1 MWNTKTDPLSDNS
14 EAHCALPKYKPV
26 TEMIQT
32 EDVTF
37 SFFLLLNKKKMAT
50 KFQFIKCV
58 SPSCLNS
65 EK

>member
-37 SFFLLLNKKKMAT
+37 SFFLLLNKKENGYKISVHKMCISFMF
-50 KFQFIKCV
+50 K
-58 SPSCLNS
+58 
-65 EK
+65 

>member
-32 EDVTF
+32 EDVT
-37 SFFLLLNKKKMAT
+37 SIFFLPLA
-50 KFQFIKCV
+50 
-58 SPSCLNS
+58 
-65 EK
+65 E